1 MVKIEG
7 LTKLIQQF
15 GNKLDK
21 ARRDSGLSVIVGY
34 TANYALIVHERIPGK
49 KGPKRK
55 KTKRKRAEDV
65 GKKKGKGQQVRSQ
78 VGQPKF
84 LEEPARTKAAEIGR
98 VVATVTKA
106 TGSLEMGLIVGGQRL
121 QRESQKL
128 VPVVT
133 GNLQGSAFTRVDR

>member
-1 MVKIEG
+1 MAKIEG

-34 TANYALIVHERIPGK
+34 TANYALYVHERIPGK

-55 KTKRKRAEDV
+55 GVKRKRAEDV
-65 GKKKGKGQQVRSQ
+65 GKKKGEDPQVKSQ

-84 LEEPARTKAAEIGR
+84 LEEPARTKAAEIGK
-98 VVATVTKA
+98 VVGNVTKA
-106 TGSLEMGLIVGGQRL
+106 TGSLEMGLLAGGNRL
-121 QRESQKL
+121 QRESQEL
-128 VPVVT
+128 VPVIT
-133 GNLQGSAFTRVDR
+133 GNLKGSAFTRRDT